1 MIIQCPHCNDY
12 VWIDQLNC
20 RIFRH
25 GYFKTSEKA
34 TEKAFNQL
42 GEQIPPH
49 STQTECDAWVKK
61 GLVYGCTKPFQI
73 LETGEVVR
81 CDYI

>member
-1 MIIQCPHCNDY
+1 MENVTSKCECIVQCPHCKEY
-12 VWIDQLNC
+12 IWIEQMNC

-25 GYFKTSEKA
+25 A
-34 TEKAFNQL
+34 TYLN
-42 GEQIPPH
+42 GEPIPPH
-49 STQTECDAWVKK
+49 STQTECEQLLEEKK
-61 GLVYGCTKPFQI
+61 VYGCTKPFQI

>member
-1 MIIQCPHCNDY
+1 MDFKSNSKCECIVECPHCKEY
-12 VWIDQLNC
+12 IWIEKLNC

-25 GYFKTSEKA
+25 A
-34 TEKAFNQL
+34 TYLN
-42 GEQIPPH
+42 GEPIPPH
-49 STQTECDAWVKK
+49 STQSECEQLLEQKK
-61 GLVYGCTKPFQI
+61 VYGCTKPFQI

>member
-1 MIIQCPHCNDY
+1 MDPSKELIVDCPHCKEP
-12 VWIDQLNC
+12 VWIEQLNC

-25 GYFKTSEKA
+25 ASFKT
-34 TEKAFNQL
+34 

-49 STQTECDAWVKK
+49 STQSECEQFLQEKK
-61 GLVYGCTKPFQI
+61 VYGCTKPFQI
-73 LETGEVVR
+73 LQTGEVVK

>member
-1 MIIQCPHCNDY
+1 MENKSTSSIIECPHCKEF
-12 VWIDQLNC
+12 VWIGQLNC

-25 GYFKTSEKA
+25 ASFKT
-34 TEKAFNQL
+34 

-49 STQTECDAWVKK
+49 STQQECETWLQQD
-61 GLVYGCTKPFQI
+61 LLYGCAKPFQI
-73 LETGEVVR
+73 LESGEVIQ